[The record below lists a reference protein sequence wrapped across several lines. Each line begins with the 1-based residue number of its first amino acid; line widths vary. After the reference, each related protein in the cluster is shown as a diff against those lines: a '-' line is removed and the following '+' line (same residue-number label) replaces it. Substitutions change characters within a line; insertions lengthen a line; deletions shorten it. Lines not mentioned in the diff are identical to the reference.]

1 MLAWGFILLIG
12 GFLACLI
19 LFLTQLPE
27 VWTSMTN
34 GLGDY
39 ITAFFAHFDTL
50 KLVFI
55 IAAFLTILGLV
66 MYIVGLVRNKNVEG
80 EKKTIVPAKV
90 SKYLRDTRGEFKK
103 IVWPN
108 FPTVLKNTGVV
119 LAMCAVTAA
128 VIVLADWG
136 LGELIKLL
144 LGNN

>member
-27 VWTSMTN
+27 VFTSMTN
-34 GLGDY
+34 GLGNY
-39 ITAFFAHFDTL
+39 ITAFIAHFDTL

-80 EKKTIVPAKV
+80 EKKTIIPAKV
-90 SKYLRDTRGEFKK
+90 SKYLRDTRGEYKK

-108 FPTVLKNTGVV
+108 IKTVVKNTGVV
-119 LAMCAVTAA
+119 LAMCAVIA
-128 VIVLADWG
+128 VIVILADTG
-136 LGELIKLL
+136 LSALIKLL
-144 LGNN
+144 LGN